1 MFASLFVLCSCITNA
16 GQQVMTRLFEVIIHW
31 QTKSFVMDQSI
42 SRVRVCMAMDAA
54 LDATLSIGLSIELMI
69 KKVVIRTAERLQK
82 VRVLRQTS
90 PMHMHVH

>member
-1 MFASLFVLCSCITNA
+1 
-16 GQQVMTRLFEVIIHW
+16 
-31 QTKSFVMDQSI
+31 
-42 SRVRVCMAMDAA
+42 MAMDAA

>member
-1 MFASLFVLCSCITNA
+1 LQLLALLGQVCYEKRLLSLEA
-16 GQQVMTRLFEVIIHW
+16 IIHW
-31 QTKSFVMDQSI
+31 QIKSFVMDQSI

>member
-1 MFASLFVLCSCITNA
+1 
-16 GQQVMTRLFEVIIHW
+16 
-31 QTKSFVMDQSI
+31 
-42 SRVRVCMAMDAA
+42 MAMDAA

-90 PMHMHVH
+90 PMHMHVHWLACLNMVDLIQKLYWHSKTWGAVFWFVQNFRVIVKPK